1 MTVVCPDHFEEV
13 MKMETTLQRP
23 EFESAEAFAEFVRTL
38 SAQQQ
43 EQMLAFIQ
51 GAEFGRHLQSSEA
64 AAPQED

>member
-1 MTVVCPDHFEEV
+1 
-13 MKMETTLQRP
+13 MEAILQRP

-64 AAPQED
+64 AAAQED